1 MESQSRKLSVYELFR
16 LKWLVGTLMALVS
29 VSSLLNLDSHNW
41 VPAIVSLVAM
51 GGCVLFPTIYSK
63 APPGLWKIF
72 ALSIIPLVSI
82 DVLAKETVPALL
94 NLNTWLILYRALNH
108 TKRREEMQLALLCLF
123 LLVMVGM
130 LTSSVVFGLQLL
142 VFSGLAVAFLSI
154 GSIFETKAEGRGEA
168 VLDEAVWDDHHGWV
182 HLARVT
188 RFRNFAIGSA
198 LFGSLIG
205 IAGIAFMFIP
215 RVNVENKVNLFNMK
229 SSTTLT
235 GFSESIS
242 LGDVTN
248 IKNDK
253 RVALRV
259 DVSGESFVPET
270 PYWRMLALDS
280 YSKGSFSLSPEL
292 KDMLKAGLSFPY
304 HAKRYWRDRQFS
316 EMPSSI
322 KRDRWTF
329 FMEPGV
335 SKFLPIMG
343 SFKQMTYSKLNELSV
358 GPRMHIFSLNETPS
372 KMVSYQLEDVSFSTR
387 IPSVSKENF
396 FGLSLKRSRKD
407 SRDIEKIYP
416 NTLLELP
423 EDPRALSYLDSVVKA
438 ITKGKPMSPL
448 AFASRATEY
457 LGEMHSYSMN
467 VKLPSDTEIE
477 DPVVRW
483 MQTDL
488 NGHCEFFASS
498 LILLSRAA
506 GHQARAIIGYK
517 GGAWNAF
524 ENYYMV
530 RNSDAHA
537 WCEIYDGMGNWIRVD
552 PTPGSRLPAIAERTI
567 ALGGSEVEAGSLAYV
582 DSLRMLWYRRIV
594 SFDKQAQK
602 QAVTQLKEFFFAY
615 VQVAGE
621 WTTLAVMQVYSW
633 IVAPWSVQKFFY
645 TTFLLII
652 AIGMLLFQRNLA
664 LNYRELFLASF
675 RRDDPIRRK
684 ASKLLKRF
692 QQTGVSD
699 EPMDEGRASLV
710 LELNRL
716 RFGRKETWPNP
727 RLVFK
732 ESRRIL

>member
-63 APPGLWKIF
+63 APPVLWKIF

-123 LLVMVGM
+123 LLVMVGL
-130 LTSSVVFGLQLL
+130 LTYSVVFGLQLL
-142 VFSGLAVAFLSI
+142 VFSGLAVVFLSI

-168 VLDEAVWDDHHGWV
+168 VLDEAVWDDHHGWI

-188 RFRNFAIGSA
+188 RFRYLAIGSA

-215 RVNVENKVNLFNMK
+215 RVNVENKVNLFSMK

-292 KDMLKAGLSFPY
+292 KDMLEAGLSSPY
-304 HAKRYWRDRQFS
+304 HAKRYWRERQFS
-316 EMPSSI
+316 ETPSSI

-358 GPRMHIFSLNETPS
+358 GPRMHIFSLSETPS

-387 IPSVSKENF
+387 IPSVSKEKF
-396 FGLSLKRSRKD
+396 FDLSLKRSRKG

-423 EDPRALSYLDSVVKA
+423 DDPRVLSYLDSVVEA
-438 ITKGKPMSPL
+438 ITQGKPMSPL

-457 LGEMHSYSMN
+457 LGEMHSYSMD

-652 AIGMLLFQRNLA
+652 AFGILLFQRNLA

-675 RRDDPIRRK
+675 RRGDPIRRK

-732 ESRRIL
+732 EARRIL